1 MKFTFIGVP
10 GEDHK
15 SLHMYGVDMPFGEAV
30 EVSVVAARKLA
41 NHPHFKAEVEEGEG
55 TPESQ
60 EEREESPRKKPG
72 RPRKE
77 A

>member
-15 SLHMYGVDMPFGEAV
+15 SLHMYGVDMPLGEAV
-30 EVSVVAARKLA
+30 EVSAVAARKLS
-41 NHPHFKAEVEEGEG
+41 NHPHFMAEGPEDATLIVE
-55 TPESQ
+55 T
-60 EEREESPRKKPG
+60 EEAPRKKPG